1 VARGVTLR
9 SETSMVSPE
18 SRLRMSVMSSSES
31 IAGDAGVQPLWLAHL
46 NQPLHRWL
54 TMRVRGTIE
63 VNRMVYAVLL
73 RVSLYYMGSAKPSY
87 LCQ

>member
-1 VARGVTLR
+1 VARGVTLHG
-9 SETSMVSPE
+9 ETSMVSPE
-18 SRLRMSVMSSSES
+18 LRLRMSIMSSSKS
-31 IAGDAGVQPLWLAHL
+31 IAGDAVVLVIPLRDLD
-46 NQPLHRWL
+46 QPLHRWL

-73 RVSLYYMGSAKPSY
+73 RVSLYYMGSAKSSY